1 MADITPKFQ
10 PGAAL
15 TCTAVGAIVGGQVV
29 MSSGT
34 AVRTVATATAAA
46 TNVLGVAVRDAA
58 NGQEVGVQNMGV
70 YMLTATGAIASGA
83 DVVAAATGTVATVG
97 ANTFG
102 TVVGKALQDIANA
115 QQGEVLLTL

>member
-1 MADITPKFQ
+1 MADITPQFQ
-10 PGAAL
+10 PGQGL
-15 TCTAVGAIVGGQVV
+15 TCTAAGAIVGGQVV
-29 MSSGT
+29 MTSGT
-34 AVRTVATATAAA
+34 AVRTVVTATAAA
-46 TNVLGVAVRDAA
+46 ANVVGVASRDAA
-58 NGQEVGVQNMGV
+58 NGQEVGVQNSGV

-115 QQGEVLLTL
+115 QQGEILLTL